1 MKIKNIILLNFIIVS
16 TAFGGLTSSIPGTV
30 AGLSIPNSHYVLN
43 ETIIRGQTPRS
54 IDEYTELK
62 NLGVKSVLIFKNE
75 TKDEVKTEI
84 QTLKNLKI
92 AYSHIDFPW
101 KDIAEFAPVCNKA
114 KDALKLLIK
123 NKQAETKTYFHCT
136 VGEDRTGFLAGL
148 LILSET
154 PQMAIKDV
162 FQEELC
168 AKGYEAGDTNKI
180 QAVVKTVRDNLT
192 PVFLKFAY
200 LLKISKNN
208 VEKIDCNYDFSS
220 DQAFLNNTYN
230 KPLSFKCGK

>member
-1 MKIKNIILLNFIIVS
+1 MKIKNLILLHILLISN
-16 TAFGGLTSSIPGTV
+16 AFGGITSSIPGTV
-30 AGLSIPNSHYVLN
+30 AGLSIPNSHYVIN
-43 ETIIRGQTPRS
+43 ATIIRGQTPRS

-92 AYSHIDFPW
+92 AYTHIDFPW

-123 NKQAETKTYFHCT
+123 NNQAETKTYFHCT

-148 LILSET
+148 LLLRET
-154 PQMAIKDV
+154 PQLALKDV

-180 QAVVKTVRDNLT
+180 QAVVKTVRENLT
-192 PVFLKFAY
+192 PVFLKFSY
-200 LLKISKNN
+200 LLKISNNN
-208 VEKIDCNYDFSS
+208 VEKIDCNYDFLS
-220 DQAFLNNTYN
+220 DQNFLKSSYN
-230 KPLSFKCGK
+230 RPLSFKCGK